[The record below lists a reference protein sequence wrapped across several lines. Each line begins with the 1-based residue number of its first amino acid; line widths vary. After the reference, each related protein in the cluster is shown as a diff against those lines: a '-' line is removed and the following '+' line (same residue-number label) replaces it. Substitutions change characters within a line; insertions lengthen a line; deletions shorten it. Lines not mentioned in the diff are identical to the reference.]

1 MTKPIS
7 TPAPA
12 VDPDRVIEELLID
25 CRDAVRSCIALGN
38 DPDFEELRSE
48 LMGVAGRLMKTSLSL
63 AKALKKDAG
72 FTHRIIVERVEPP
85 PLEFPAKQFMGCK
98 PRGNR
103 KIE

>member
-7 TPAPA
+7 TPASA
-12 VDPDRVIEELLID
+12 VDPDRVIEELLIE

-72 FTHRIIVERVEPP
+72 FTHRIIVERTEPP
-85 PLEFPAKQFMGCK
+85 T
-98 PRGNR
+98 PRISGKTIHGVQAQR
-103 KIE
+103 KSQD